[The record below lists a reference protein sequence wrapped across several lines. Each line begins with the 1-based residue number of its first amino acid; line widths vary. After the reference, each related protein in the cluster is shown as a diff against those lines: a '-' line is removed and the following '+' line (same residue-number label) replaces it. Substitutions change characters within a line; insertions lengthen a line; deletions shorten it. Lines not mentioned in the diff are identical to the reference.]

1 MTLPEDFIMQTKAAL
16 GDELWQTLEQGLA
29 AEPPVSIRL
38 NPWKCQG
45 GGWQVA
51 GSTGVVPWCKGGL
64 YLDARPNFTFDPLL
78 HAGMYYV

>member
-38 NPWKCQG
+38 NPWKCQYRG
-45 GGWQVA
+45 FEVA
-51 GSTGVVPWCKGGL
+51 GSTGVVPWCKDGL
-64 YLDARPNFTFDPLL
+64 YLAARPNFTI
-78 HAGMYYV
+78 